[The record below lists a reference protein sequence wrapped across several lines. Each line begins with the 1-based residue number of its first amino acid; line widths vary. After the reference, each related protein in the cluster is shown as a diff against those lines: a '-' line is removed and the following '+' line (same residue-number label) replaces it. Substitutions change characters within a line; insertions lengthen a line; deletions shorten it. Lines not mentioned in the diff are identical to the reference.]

1 MSSSKRP
8 AEEVLEE
15 PPQKSRKIYYTDSE
29 LINSLVMIVMCKK
42 TPQGLQ
48 ELTEKLVGLK
58 DTVFVAVEGILDR
71 CDDMDEEEDEEG
83 ESRKDKFLK
92 RLFAAFD
99 HRDAVKKWMHEGCD
113 LSMKKL
119 LNEQK
124 VVVGFFACRHLF
136 PALLREIESK
146 IDGFRGKEEDAE
158 ELSELLNE
166 VEGYSGD
173 PLATFLE
180 DDLPLFR
187 DEDFLR
193 QMADAFSFEP

>member
-1 MSSSKRP
+1 MF
-8 AEEVLEE
+8 LEE
-15 PPQKSRKIYYTDSE
+15 PLQKSRRIYYKDSE
-29 LINSLVMIVMCKK
+29 LINSVVTIVMRKK
-42 TPQGLQ
+42 TPQDLQ
-48 ELTEKLVGLK
+48 KLTDKLVELK
-58 DTVFVAVEGILDR
+58 NTVFEAVEGTLAR
-71 CDDMDEEEDEEG
+71 CDDMGEEEDEEG

-99 HRDAVKKWMHEGCD
+99 HRDAVEKWMHEGCD

-119 LNEQK
+119 LNKQK
-124 VVVGFFACRHLF
+124 VVVVGFFACRHLF

-158 ELSELLNE
+158 KLSELLNQ

-180 DDLPLFR
+180 DRPLFR

-193 QMADAFSFEP
+193 EMAEAFSFEP